1 MLNWIDSH
9 KSKIPVSVK
18 LNFGCKCLSADPYT
32 GRLVYDK
39 HNVIQSSTYD
49 LIVGADGARSVFKN
63 AITSQSS
70 ISYEGYDMKT
80 RWKFVPIDI
89 NGNPAFIGA
98 SGFFGI
104 DGK

>member
-9 KSKIPVSVK
+9 RCKSSVSIK
-18 LNFGCKCLSADPYT
+18 LNFRCRCISADPYT
-32 GRLVYDK
+32 GRLIYEQQS
-39 HNVIQSSTYD
+39 VIRSSTYD
-49 LIVGADGARSVFKN
+49 LIVGADGARSVVRN

-89 NGNPAFIGA
+89 GGNPAFIGA
-98 SGFFGI
+98 SGFFNI